1 MVEKQNDLKEVIVH
15 LRTPSGAPA
24 GTRKDLSGE
33 SAYRY
38 VVDCSLRSS
47 QIRYL
52 LQYPS
57 LWLLSSHFCHC
68 IYKQLARSGDP

>member
-33 SAYRY
+33 SACRSYIR
-38 VVDCSLRSS
+38 VVDCSLHSS
-47 QIRYL
+47 QLAICCSIL
-52 LQYPS
+52 
-57 LWLLSSHFCHC
+57 HFG
-68 IYKQLARSGDP
+68 Y

>member
-33 SAYRY
+33 SDCRSY
-38 VVDCSLRSS
+38 VYTCS
-47 QIRYL
+47 
-52 LQYPS
+52 
-57 LWLLSSHFCHC
+57 
-68 IYKQLARSGDP
+68 

>member
-33 SAYRY
+33 SAR
-38 VVDCSLRSS
+38 
-47 QIRYL
+47 
-52 LQYPS
+52 LQLVSVFSPTPQGPQGMTRKS
-57 LWLLSSHFCHC
+57 WLGWGTA
-68 IYKQLARSGDP
+68 IYNHIKA